1 MNIHKAMEAIRP
13 TLDLYTILL
22 LIGLAQGIFL
32 TYFFFINRRSNPT
45 NIILGCLILVLT
57 LSLIEI
63 FLNYTGLI
71 ISVIPLYNF
80 SEPLQFLLGPLFYF
94 YVRIYAGRK
103 LPQPIWIH
111 FLPFVLYLLYMTI
124 EFSLPATQKYNSYL
138 DIYHPEVPLL
148 ALSSYRDHDPLNI
161 KPAVT
166 GIIILLHLAGYFIL
180 SLAVLRAQ
188 ISEKFQAV
196 FRKKGTEQYRWLVQF
211 LFIVIIGILLF
222 PVSKFSFKVAVG
234 ENLMGV
240 YITFFIYLI
249 GYSIIRR
256 SPFFRERTEKKYHTS
271 TLSEKWMDQKMDQLK
286 TVMAEEKPFIKN
298 SFSRSDLADRLS
310 ISDHQLSQVINERT
324 DTNFF
329 GMLNQYR
336 TLEAKKMLDDPDND
350 HLKIEQIAYDVGY
363 NSKSAFYAAFKKEF
377 NCTPHAYRKSK

>member
-1 MNIHKAMEAIRP
+1 MDAIRP

-32 TYFFFINRRSNPT
+32 TYFFFINRKRNSANL
-45 NIILGCLILVLT
+45 ILGCLILVLT

-63 FLNYTGLI
+63 FLNYTGFIL
-71 ISVIPLYNF
+71 SVIPLYNF

-94 YVRIYAGRK
+94 YIRIYAGQN
-103 LPQPIWIH
+103 LPRPIWIH

-124 EFSLPATQKYNSYL
+124 EFSMPAAQKYNSYL
-138 DIYHPEVPLL
+138 DVYHPEQALL
-148 ALSSYRDHDPLNI
+148 PLSSYRDHDPLNI
-161 KPAVT
+161 KPVVT

-180 SLAVLRAQ
+180 SVVVLWSQ
-188 ISEKFQAV
+188 ISEKLHAI
-196 FRKKGTEQYRWLVQF
+196 FRKNNDSKQYRWLIQF

-222 PVSKFSFKVAVG
+222 PISKFSFKVAVG

-249 GYSIIRR
+249 GYSIIRH

-271 TLSEKWMDQKMDQLK
+271 TLSEEWMDQKMDQLK
-286 TVMAEEKPFIKN
+286 TVMVEEKPFIKN
-298 SFSRSDLADRLS
+298 SFSRSDLAERLS

-329 GMLNQYR
+329 GMVNQYR
-336 TLEAKKMLDDPDND
+336 TWEAKKMLDDPDND